1 MSRQRAAITLAASIL
16 VLAVGSGTAGAA
28 GSTPHFGNFTC
39 KGGTFGSPANLKS
52 GVYRSLTVAGV
63 CAVPSGGVVKVTG
76 DVTVNA
82 HAGLNAL
89 SMSTFNVGGNVTV
102 GNDAIAGL
110 GCSPEVGCPSLT
122 NDHIGGSLT
131 ARKAYAVLV
140 QQEIIT
146 GNATIIGGGGGM
158 NCSLTVLAGGPYF
171 STIEDSSVGGNIL
184 VRRVHSCW
192 FGMFRLHVGG
202 NVTVQG
208 NRMGDPDGNEIGT
221 NTIGGNL
228 ACYNNVPHAQFGD
241 SGAMPNTVAGKK
253 LGECASL

>member
-1 MSRQRAAITLAASIL
+1 MAGMLL
-16 VLAVGSGTAGAA
+16 VTVGTAGASA
-28 GSTPHFGNFTC
+28 GTTPHFGNFTC
-39 KGGTFGSPANLKS
+39 RGGTFGAPKLLKN
-52 GVYRSLTVAGV
+52 GVYRSLTVTGV
-63 CAVPSGGVVKVTG
+63 CAVPTGGVVKVNG
-76 DVTVNA
+76 NVTIDA

-102 GNDAIAGL
+102 GNDALAGL
-110 GCSPEVGCPSLT
+110 GCSPEVGCPTLT

-131 ARKAYAVLV
+131 AKKAYAVLV
-140 QQEIIT
+140 QQEHIH
-146 GNATIIGGGGGM
+146 GNASIIGGGGSE
-158 NCSLTVLAGGPYF
+158 NCSLTVLAGGPFF

-184 VRRVHSCW
+184 VQGVHSCW
-192 FGMFRLHVGG
+192 FGMFRLNVGG

-241 SGAMPNTVAGKK
+241 SGAMPNTVAGSK
-253 LGECASL
+253 LGECKNL